1 MPQDVP
7 DARWVVRHTSHT
19 LDHLSRTFQRPQIV
33 GVAVGFGAFDQLDFD
48 PRELF
53 ATQLR
58 QSSGPSGRAQ
68 SVSTGPPPRAAPIRH
83 NLMAHTQLTRDLGWT
98 DTLLEQVRRTHPPF
112 FHRREVASRPNS
124 PRGRLD
130 HWLLYRNDGH
140 VPVLHG
146 SLSLR

>member
-1 MPQDVP
+1 M
-7 DARWVVRHTSHT
+7 AWVVGHARHT
-19 LDHLSRTFQRPQIV
+19 LDHLSRTFQRPQLI
-33 GVAVGFGAFDQLDFD
+33 GIAVGFGAFDQLAFG

-83 NLMAHTQLTRDLGWT
+83 NLMTHTQLTRDLGWT
-98 DTLLEQVRRTHPPF
+98 HTLLEQVRPTHPPF

-124 PRGRLD
+124 SRTCL
-130 HWLLYRNDGH
+130 GH
-140 VPVLHG
+140 
-146 SLSLR
+146 